1 LFVILGYTNEL
12 FEHLRRREHDNIHVI
27 QLVSVAKNRMQHLR
41 TNGWKKFLEKVTLFS
56 NKHGVEALAME
67 GNYVLYGR

>member
-12 FEHLRRREHDNIHVI
+12 FE
-27 QLVSVAKNRMQHLR
+27 QHLR
-41 TNGWKKFLEKVTLFS
+41 TNGWKKFLEKVTLFF